1 MASLFQRQQ
10 KLESDLNSKAPAAGR
25 EEASERRE
33 RQHPNPNPNPNPN
46 PIHIPNPLPLPLTD
60 PRRERQH
67 LVQLVKIQAK
77 EVEALKLEIK
87 MLRRK
92 GGHVYSAPVPA

>member
-1 MASLFQRQQ
+1 MASLLQRQQ

-25 EEASERRE
+25 EEASE
-33 RQHPNPNPNPNPN
+33 
-46 PIHIPNPLPLPLTD
+46 
-60 PRRERQH
+60 RRERQH

-92 GGHVYSAPVPA
+92 GGHPEPEP

>member
-1 MASLFQRQQ
+1 MASLFERQQ
-10 KLESDLNSKAPAAGR
+10 KLESDLNSKTPMAGR
-25 EEASERRE
+25 EEASEK
-33 RQHPNPNPNPNPN
+33 
-46 PIHIPNPLPLPLTD
+46 
-60 PRRERQH
+60 RERQH

>member
-1 MASLFQRQQ
+1 MGGRIPTPIPPPLILQ
-10 KLESDLNSKAPAAGR
+10 AGR
-25 EEASERRE
+25 EEASEK
-33 RQHPNPNPNPNPN
+33 
-46 PIHIPNPLPLPLTD
+46 
-60 PRRERQH
+60 RERQH